1 MLGKHFIVGFPPI
14 PVFIIL
20 VFIILVVTHFSSLLR
35 RQSNPLR
42 RQSNPLR
49 RQSNPL
55 RRQSNPL
62 RRQSNPLRR
71 QSNPLRRQSNPLRRQ
86 SNPLRRQSNPLR
98 RQSNPLRR
106 QSNPLRRQS
115 NPLRRQS
122 NPLVYAVLYYC
133 TISCFKSRWVARI
146 YVVAS
151 DWLWT
156 SEGGGRGADL
166 FKQMWIGERKYLPQT
181 CEYGQ
186 NCTQSMRNVV
196 ENISKTAHFSGN
208 RNFQTPLG
216 QDAPM
221 VSTF

>member
-14 PVFIIL
+14 P

-156 SEGGGRGADL
+156 SEGGGEGGQIFL
-166 FKQMWIGERKYLPQT
+166 SK
-181 CEYGQ
+181 CESAKESIFHKPV
-186 NCTQSMRNVV
+186 SMV
-196 ENISKTAHFSGN
+196 KTALKVWGMSWKISPKQHIF
-208 RNFQTPLG
+208 LG
-216 QDAPM
+216 I
-221 VSTF
+221 VISRLH